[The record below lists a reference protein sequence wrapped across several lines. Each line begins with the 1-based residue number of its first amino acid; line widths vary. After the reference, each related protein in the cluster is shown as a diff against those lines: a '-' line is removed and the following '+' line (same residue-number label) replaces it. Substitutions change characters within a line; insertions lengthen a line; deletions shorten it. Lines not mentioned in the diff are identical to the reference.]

1 MPPQSLLPSLT
12 LRNEDFMIQ
21 KKSVNSVLIVS
32 SGQKAYQLFS
42 ELLPAGSFSPVLSV
56 STAGEARRLLVDRL
70 FDILIINTPLSDDF
84 GVSFATEV
92 AEKEGCGILLLVKAE
107 IQDEVSS
114 QVEDYGI
121 FTLPKPASRQ
131 MIYQA
136 LKFLSASQAKVR
148 ALQDKATSLQAKMEE
163 IRLVNRA
170 KLLLIDHLKMSEPE
184 AHRYIEK
191 RAMDTCVK
199 RREIAENIIKTYEN

>member
-56 STAGEARRLLVDRL
+56 STAGEARRLLVDRI
-70 FDILIINTPLSDDF
+70 FDILIINTPLSD
-84 GVSFATEV
+84 VSFATEV
-92 AEKEGCGILLLVKAE
+92 AEKEGCSILLLVKAE